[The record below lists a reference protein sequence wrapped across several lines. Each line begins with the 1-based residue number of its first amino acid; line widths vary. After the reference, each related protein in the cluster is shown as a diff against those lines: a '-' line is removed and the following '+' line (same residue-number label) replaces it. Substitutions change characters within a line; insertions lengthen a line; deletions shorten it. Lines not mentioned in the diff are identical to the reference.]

1 MTDAPVKIAIRGL
14 TKSFGAKHVLKG
26 LDLDIYEGESLAVI
40 GGSGSGKSVLLKNIV
55 GILTPDSGSIKIDG
69 EEVVGV
75 TGAARDR
82 INRKLGM
89 LFQGAALFD
98 SLPLWEN
105 VAFGLMSAH
114 GVEKPRAREMA
125 IERLAQVGLDADS
138 ADRFPADISVG
149 AQKRVGLARA
159 IATNPEILFFDE
171 PTTGIDP
178 LMGEVIDSLIVKC
191 VREIGATALTITH
204 DMESARRIADRVAMI
219 YDGQIIWVGDVK
231 SINSSGNAYVD
242 QFIHGRVD
250 GPISTNVAA
259 AGTD

>member
-75 TGAARDR
+75 SGAARDR

-89 LFQGAALFD
+89 LFQNAALFD

-114 GVEKPRAREMA
+114 GVEKSEARGIA
-125 IERLAQVGLDADS
+125 IERLRQVGLDSDS
-138 ADRFPADISVG
+138 AERFPADISVG

-159 IATNPEILFFDE
+159 IAANPEILFFDE

-178 LMGEVIDSLIVKC
+178 IMGEVIDSLIVKC
-191 VREIGATALTITH
+191 VNELGATALTITH
-204 DMESARRIADRVAMI
+204 DMESARRIANRVAMI
-219 YDGQIIWVGDVK
+219 YDGEIVWVGDVAT
-231 SINSSGNAYVD
+231 INASGNEIVD

-250 GPISTNVAA
+250 GPISTNVTTAGAA
-259 AGTD
+259 

>member
-1 MTDAPVKIAIRGL
+1 
-14 TKSFGAKHVLKG
+14 
-26 LDLDIYEGESLAVI
+26 
-40 GGSGSGKSVLLKNIV
+40 
-55 GILTPDSGSIKIDG
+55 
-69 EEVVGV
+69 
-75 TGAARDR
+75 
-82 INRKLGM
+82 M